1 MRTQAHTGTQSEGV
15 FALVRETADGLGEL
29 VGQHFKLARLELA
42 ADMESL
48 GARARELAVFAALVL
63 VGYTLAMVGLASL
76 VGGMSRMGWA
86 LLAVGLVHV
95 AGGAAGMARAVARS
109 RGTKLM
115 DATAGE
121 MSRSVATL
129 GSAATPAPAA
139 AVGGER
145 VDVR

>member
-1 MRTQAHTGTQSEGV
+1 MRTQARAPSGTQGDGV

-48 GARARELAVFAALVL
+48 GDRARVIAVFAALLL
-63 VGYTLAMVGLASL
+63 VGYTLAMVGLAAL
-76 VGGMSRMGWA
+76 IAGMGRMGWA
-86 LLAVGLVHV
+86 LLAVGLMHV
-95 AGGAAGMARAVARS
+95 AGGATGMYRVVARA

-129 GSAATPAPAA
+129 GSAAAPENGA
-139 AVGGER
+139 GR
-145 VDVR
+145 LDVR